1 MPLDE
6 LPRKGRR
13 EGVMNYSNSA
23 TKTGPVE
30 QSFGTVDYPELAV
43 VRPHDMTDY
52 HWRAMVDT
60 IPAIVWST
68 DPSGSN
74 TFHNQRLL
82 NYTGFSREEA
92 QGWGWSKMIHPDDE
106 AKHSAAW
113 MAAVESGGPFECE
126 SRLRRFD
133 GEFRWFLARAEA
145 LRDENGAVVNW
156 YGTNIDIHDRK
167 LAENA
172 LQRSEAYLSESLRL
186 NGTGIFGWNASN
198 GDLFYL
204 SDEGHRIFD
213 LCLLAKPTI
222 EHLAHKLHADDL
234 DTVLKHLS
242 DAPSRGELNFRCRL
256 VTRSGDMRHVHV
268 TGHSVPNDLCH
279 HHFLGA
285 VSDITERVK
294 AEELLQKLQSDF
306 AHASR
311 ISILGELTASIAHEI
326 AQPLS
331 AIAANSEA
339 GLRWLD
345 RANPDLGE
353 VKDLTGR
360 IVTNVR
366 RATDI
371 IGRIRSM
378 ATRASPIQELVSL
391 DELVR
396 EALLFLRHEVQ
407 ARDAQILHHL
417 AVSDTLVHADRT
429 QIQQVIVNLLLNAMQ
444 ALDGSPVRN
453 ITIRTELD
461 GPSTVCFSIEDTGA
475 GVAQENLPRLFESFF
490 TTKSGGM
497 GIGLPLCKSIIE
509 AHGGSISGHNRPD
522 CQGARFVFALPLAD
536 GISEA

>member
-1 MPLDE
+1 
-6 LPRKGRR
+6 
-13 EGVMNYSNSA
+13 MNYSNSA